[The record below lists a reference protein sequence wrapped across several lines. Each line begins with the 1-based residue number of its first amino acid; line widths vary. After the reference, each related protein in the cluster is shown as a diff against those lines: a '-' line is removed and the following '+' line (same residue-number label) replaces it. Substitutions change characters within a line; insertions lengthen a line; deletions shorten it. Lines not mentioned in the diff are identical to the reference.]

1 MQCIIIYSNLVAMYD
16 KLTPITSQFRR
27 EMSAVQNAV
36 IINNTCN
43 ELCY

>member
-1 MQCIIIYSNLVAMYD
+1 MYD

-27 EMSAVQNAV
+27 EMSAVQRKLQNAV
-36 IINNTCN
+36 INNN